1 MLKLTLKV
9 CLLALLP
16 VLVGTPLASA
26 AWAETTS
33 SHIVTERPDVP
44 FRDVS
49 RLLGKNDV
57 SVPAKQPA
65 WIYTNPKQPEDSP
78 PEFENL
84 QLAELPLVE
93 EGQAIT
99 DQATTEIVV
108 DAIAPEIPPEIPP
121 EISYQAEDLQPQS
134 SVLTAVEPAQP
145 TPPALS
151 HALNLNVLRALKK
164 PLTDRMLDTGLSAP
178 FRQRPEN
185 PTFWTQDFLT
195 GNWDGW
201 RDKLYAQGIDLYALQ
216 IVDAYTQPTG
226 GLSQGSA
233 VNNLTLLGTD
243 LYTERMAWWPGGQIH
258 VTAVW
263 IEAESLAR
271 DSIGALNST
280 YFNDAPADGP
290 RLFEVWYGQK
300 FDRNRAEVRVG
311 TIYPFVRVG
320 ANQPSSMFTNTAF
333 NYPHFLGTTPDS
345 GLSVPYAAA
354 PFGVQLSYSF
364 SPEIFFVGQLSDGF
378 QDPSGG
384 IENYR
389 NISIGLSEEEG
400 VEGVLELSYKPNQ
413 RRDSTGLPGNYK
425 AGIQF
430 HTGRFNINNT
440 INSATTQWGN
450 GAIYAMG
457 DQMLYAENGSR
468 TQGLTGFL
476 KTVFTPYEDIN
487 TVDFHAAGGLAYEGL
502 IAGRDRDV
510 LGLAIAHN
518 QISEGLRD
526 ADRLSGST
534 VRGAE
539 TVAEL
544 MYAADLAP
552 WWSLIGSMQYI
563 IDPGGYRDRDDAFVL
578 GISSRFS
585 F

>member
-1 MLKLTLKV
+1 MLKLTLKI
-9 CLLALLP
+9 CFLSLLP
-16 VLVGTPLASA
+16 VFVGIPLISAARAETSPGNRVAERPVAPFGDVSWPLEKENASA
-26 AWAETTS
+26 
-33 SHIVTERPDVP
+33 
-44 FRDVS
+44 
-49 RLLGKNDV
+49 
-57 SVPAKQPA
+57 PAKQPA
-65 WIYTNPKQPEDSP
+65 WIHTPPRQPEDSP
-78 PEFENL
+78 PESENL
-84 QLAELPLVE
+84 QLAELLPVE
-93 EGQAIT
+93 E
-99 DQATTEIVV
+99 IVEAEQ
-108 DAIAPEIPPEIPP
+108 AIAPEIAPETAP
-121 EISYQAEDLQPQS
+121 EISFQAEDLQPQS
-134 SVLTAVEPAQP
+134 GVLTAVEPVQP
-145 TPPALS
+145 TPPSPPALS

-195 GNWDGW
+195 GDWGGW

-243 LYTERMAWWPGGQIH
+243 LYTERMNWWPGGQIH
-258 VTAVW
+258 ITAVW

-300 FDRNRAEVRVG
+300 FDRNRAEVRIG

-320 ANQPSSMFTNTAF
+320 ANQPPSMFTNTAF
-333 NYPHFLGTTPDS
+333 NYPHFLGTTPDA

-364 SPEIFFVGQLSDGF
+364 NPEIFFVGQLSDGF

-384 IENYR
+384 FDNYR

-425 AGIQF
+425 AGVQF

-440 INSATTQWGN
+440 VDSATTQWGN
-450 GAIYAMG
+450 GTIYAMA
-457 DQMLYAENGSR
+457 DQMLYAERDSR

-526 ADRLSGST
+526 ADRLAGGT
-534 VRGAE
+534 VRTAE

-544 MYAADLAP
+544 MYAADIAP

-563 IDPGGYRDRDDAFVL
+563 IDPGGYGDRDDAFVL
-578 GISSRFS
+578 GLSSRFA